1 MNAIQRIALVA
12 LAALGLPLAVSAQ
25 TVSSTTNYTENF
37 TGSTTNN
44 PWYYSDG
51 ACLTASSAAGTP
63 SPGQIP
69 GCITLTQPGGY
80 YYGKMNKNGRLNGG
94 STGTIPDNPG
104 ALRFTNND
112 NNEHGAIISNF
123 TFPLSS
129 QGIKV
134 SFTTETYAGSGNGST
149 AQGGDGADG
158 ISFFLQDAS
167 RVNDDNPSAIGAY
180 GGSLAYSC
188 SNVNAGPDGLPGGY
202 IGLGIDEYG
211 NFLNNGD
218 NTATGDPASA
228 TYLNQYHYGADYQP
242 GRIGLRGAGNLNWA
256 YLSANFGADY
266 PADYPGTTNPLS
278 ASDIQKG
285 VWDTCRTN
293 TVWNITASTTINST
307 GQTVTTYSWHNT
319 GAALPSYVDYA
330 AIPNAYK
337 ILSGVRL
344 AQVDSLAT
352 NGNVLR
358 GYDTPATTGA
368 NFGVPITY
376 NLTVT
381 PDGLLSLS
389 YSYAGG
395 AFQPVITGQNITASN
410 GPIPAQVRFG
420 FAGSDGGSTNIHE
433 IMCFQASPQN
443 QSQSSAGLN
452 QKQTAKVQTGTQVYF
467 AFYNAN
473 NWTGS
478 LTSQYLI
485 TPPGA
490 TSANALEISPTVNWD
505 ASCVLT
511 GVPSGQTCATTGVA
525 GPTAAEGPTNRA
537 ILTWNGAQGVPFEW
551 SSITSTEQA
560 ALDTGDPTPIN
571 GTRLNYLR
579 GDRSNEMNAYG
590 VGLYRARTSVL
601 GDIIDSSPTWV
612 GPPSASFP
620 TTWRDLLNPSAT
632 LPENANG
639 AQTYPAFETQYQTR
653 TNVVYAGAN
662 DGLLHGF
669 RTGSFS
675 SSGTYDPQYNDGY
688 ELLAYMPAYV
698 VDSINANVAEQDYS
712 NPLYAHNFSVDAPPG
727 VGDLFYGGQWHT
739 WLVGGL
745 GAGGSAI
752 YALDITNPA
761 TFSET
766 NAASTVIGEWSTTTA
781 NGATTSTLSCANVS
795 NCGNNL
801 GLTYGDPQI
810 RRFHDGDWGAVF
822 GNGLN
827 SATGDAGIYV
837 MLVDPTTGGQ
847 TFYYLSTGS
856 AGTGDGITYVTAA
869 DLDGDHIVDYVY
881 AGDANGNVWRFDLT
895 SSDPSQ
901 WTASPV
907 PVFTTAGGQ
916 PITSRVIVALVT
928 TGGARRV
935 MLEFGTGKQIPF
947 SVTSAAT
954 YSNTQ
959 QALYG
964 VWDWNMGSWNS
975 KSAAKYASLPTA
987 TGIAA
992 PTSTI
997 TGTGSLEQ
1005 QTITATYDASLAGSA
1020 TSSTPS
1026 SAYYYRTVSANTI
1039 CWADTSGCNQYG
1051 WYLNLSAGYAN
1062 PTDPNGLQS
1071 ANTNYPYVYEQV
1083 IFNPVLEAGAFIV
1096 NTTIPPTSSL
1106 ATCAATSAAGWTM
1119 AIDPAT
1125 GGAFPNSFFGDA
1137 NHNFLNVNN
1146 QAISGIAL
1154 SGTGSPSFVTQG
1166 TMTYMVTQTV
1176 SGTGAIT
1183 AVNPQG
1189 GIKGTRLTWIEKR

>member
-44 PWYYSDG
+44 SWYYSNG
-51 ACLTASSAAGTP
+51 ACLTASSSAGTP

-69 GCITLTQPGGY
+69 GCVTMTGPGGY
-80 YYGKMNKNGRLNGG
+80 YSGKTLVGG
-94 STGTIPDNPG
+94 STGRFPDNPG
-104 ALRFTNND
+104 ALRFTNN
-112 NNEHGAIISNF
+112 NNFQRGAIISNF
-123 TFPLSS
+123 TFPLASN
-129 QGIKV
+129 GIKI
-134 SFTTETYAGSGNGST
+134 SFTTESYEGDSGGGGS
-149 AQGGDGADG
+149 DGADG

-167 RVNDDNPSAIGAY
+167 KVDLTDASQASAIGAN

-188 SNVNAGPDGLPGGY
+188 SNETSNYPQDGLIGAY
-202 IGLGIDEYG
+202 LGLGIDEYG

-218 NTATGDPASA
+218 NTATGDYSSA
-228 TYLNQYHYGADYQP
+228 TGSDYQWD
-242 GRIGLRGAGNLNWA
+242 RIGLRGAGNVNWNYLNA
-256 YLSANFGADY
+256 TYPTDY
-266 PADYPGTTNPLS
+266 PSSTPATGTPS
-278 ASDIQKG
+278 ARNYG
-285 VWDTCRTN
+285 VLDTCQTN
-293 TVWNITASTTINST
+293 TIWK
-307 GQTVTTYSWHNT
+307 YSDDGWTNT
-319 GAALPSYVDYA
+319 GTPLPSFTDYA
-330 AIPNAYK
+330 AIPNAF
-337 ILSGVRL
+337 
-344 AQVDSLAT
+344 
-352 NGNVLR
+352 NVLTGSMQIANESAIYR
-358 GYDTPATTGA
+358 GYGPTQTSGMSSSQAA
-368 NFGVPITY
+368 NYGVPITY
-376 NLTVT
+376 NLTIT
-381 PDGLLSLS
+381 PAGLLSLA
-389 YSYAGG
+389 YSYNGG
-395 AFQPVITGQNITASN
+395 AFQPVITNQNITTAN

-452 QKQTAKVQTGTQVYF
+452 QKQTSKVQTGTQVYF

-490 TSANALEISPTVNWD
+490 TSPNALEISPTVNWD

-511 GVPSGQTCATTGVA
+511 DVLSTQTCATTGVP
-525 GPTAAEGPTNRA
+525 GVVESPGSRT

-551 SSITSTEQA
+551 GSLTSAEQT

-571 GTRLNYLR
+571 ANRLNYLR

-590 VGLYRARTSVL
+590 QGLYRARTSVL

-669 RTGSFS
+669 RTGSFN
-675 SSGTYDPQYNDGY
+675 SSGTYDPQLNDGY

-698 VDSINANVAEQDYS
+698 VDSINANAAEQDYS
-712 NPLYAHNFSVDAPPG
+712 NPLYAHNFNVDAPPG

-761 TFSET
+761 NFSES
-766 NAASTVIGEWSTTTA
+766 NAASTVIGEWSTTTVA
-781 NGATTSTLSCANVS
+781 GTTTSTLTCANVS

-907 PVFTTAGGQ
+907 PVFTTAGNQ

-928 TGGARRV
+928 TSGARRV
-935 MLEFGTGKQIPF
+935 MLEFGTGRQIPF

-954 YSNTQ
+954 YSSTQ

>member
-1 MNAIQRIALVA
+1 MNAMQRIALVA
-12 LAALGLPLAVSAQ
+12 LAVLGLPLAASAQ

-44 PWYYSDG
+44 SWYYSNG
-51 ACLTASSAAGTP
+51 ACLTASSSAGTP

-69 GCITLTQPGGY
+69 GCVTMTGPGGY
-80 YYGKMNKNGRLNGG
+80 YYGKTLVGG
-94 STGTIPDNPG
+94 STGHFPDNPG
-104 ALRFTNND
+104 ALRFTNN
-112 NNEHGAIISNF
+112 NNFQRGAIISNF
-123 TFPLSS
+123 TFPLASN
-129 QGIKV
+129 GIKI
-134 SFTTETYAGSGNGST
+134 SFTTESYEGDSGGSGH
-149 AQGGDGADG
+149 DGADG

-167 RVNDDNPSAIGAY
+167 KVDLTDDSTQASAIGAN

-188 SNVNAGPDGLPGGY
+188 SNETSNYPQDGLIGAY
-202 IGLGIDEYG
+202 LGLGIDEYG
-211 NFLNNGD
+211 NFLNKGD
-218 NTATGDPASA
+218 NTATGDYSL
-228 TYLNQYHYGADYQP
+228 TTNSDYQWD
-242 GRIGLRGAGNLNWA
+242 RIGLRGAGNVNWN
-256 YLSANFGADY
+256 YLTNTYPTDY
-266 PADYPGTTNPLS
+266 PSSTPATGTPS
-278 ASDIQKG
+278 AQNYG
-285 VWDTCRTN
+285 VLDTCRTN
-293 TVWNITASTTINST
+293 TIWK
-307 GQTVTTYSWHNT
+307 YSNGGWTNT
-319 GAALPSYVDYA
+319 GTPLPSYTDYA
-330 AIPNAYK
+330 VIPNAFK
-337 ILSGVRL
+337 VLTG
-344 AQVDSLAT
+344 SLQIANESAT
-352 NGNVLR
+352 RR
-358 GYDTPATTGA
+358 GYGSALTPGSQY
-368 NFGVPITY
+368 GVPITY
-376 NLTVT
+376 NLTIT
-381 PDGLLSLS
+381 PAGLLSLS
-389 YSYAGG
+389 YSYNGG
-395 AFQPVITGQNITASN
+395 AFQPVITGQNITTSN

-420 FAGSDGGSTNIHE
+420 FAGSDGGATNIHE

-490 TSANALEISPTVNWD
+490 TSPNALEISPTVNWD

-525 GPTAAEGPTNRA
+525 GPTAAEGPTSRA
-537 ILTWNGAQGVPFEW
+537 ILTWNGSQGVPFEW
-551 SSITSTEQA
+551 SDLNSAEQT
-560 ALDTGDPTPIN
+560 ALDLDNTTN
-571 GTRLNYLR
+571 GYPLSNPDDVLNYLR
-579 GDRSNEMNAYG
+579 GDRSLELNAYG
-590 VGLYRARTSVL
+590 VGEFRARTSVL

-620 TTWRDLLNPSAT
+620 TVWKDLLNPTAT
-632 LPENANG
+632 MPENATS
-639 AQTYPAFETQYQTR
+639 AETYPAFETLYQTR

-669 RTGSFS
+669 RTGSFN
-675 SSGTYDPQYNDGY
+675 SSGQYVATYNDGY
-688 ELLAYMPAYV
+688 EVLAYMPGYV
-698 VDSINANVAEQDYS
+698 VNAINAYATRENDYPD
-712 NPLYAHNFSVDAPPG
+712 PLYAHNFSVDAPPG

-761 TFSET
+761 NFSEA
-766 NAASTVIGEWSTTTA
+766 NATSTVIGEWSTTTT
-781 NGATTSTLSCANVS
+781 GTTTTSTLTCANVT

-810 RRFHDGDWGAVF
+810 RRFHNGDWGAVF

-827 SATGDAGIYV
+827 SSTGDAGIYV
-837 MLVDPTTGGQ
+837 MLVDPTTGSQ

-881 AGDANGNVWRFDLT
+881 AGDAKGNVWRFDLT
-895 SSDPSQ
+895 SNDPTQ

-907 PVFTTAGGQ
+907 PVFTTAANQ

-928 TGGARRV
+928 AGGARRV
-935 MLEFGTGKQIPF
+935 MLEFGTGRQIPF

>member
-44 PWYYSDG
+44 SWYYSNG
-51 ACLTASSAAGTP
+51 ACLTASSSAGTP

-69 GCITLTQPGGY
+69 GCVTMTGPGGY
-80 YYGKMNKNGRLNGG
+80 YSGKTLVGG
-94 STGTIPDNPG
+94 STGRFPDNPG
-104 ALRFTNND
+104 ALRFTNN
-112 NNEHGAIISNF
+112 NNFQRGAIISNF
-123 TFPLSS
+123 TFPLASN
-129 QGIKV
+129 GIKI
-134 SFTTETYAGSGNGST
+134 SFTTESYEGDSGGGGS
-149 AQGGDGADG
+149 DGADG

-167 RVNDDNPSAIGAY
+167 KVDLTDASQASAIGAN

-188 SNVNAGPDGLPGGY
+188 SNETSNYPQDGLIGAY
-202 IGLGIDEYG
+202 LGLGIDEYG

-218 NTATGDPASA
+218 NTATGDYSSA
-228 TYLNQYHYGADYQP
+228 TGSDYQWD
-242 GRIGLRGAGNLNWA
+242 RIGLRGAGNVNWNYLNA
-256 YLSANFGADY
+256 TYPTDY
-266 PADYPGTTNPLS
+266 PSSTPATGTPS
-278 ASDIQKG
+278 ARNYG
-285 VWDTCRTN
+285 VLDTCQTN
-293 TVWNITASTTINST
+293 TIWK
-307 GQTVTTYSWHNT
+307 YSDDGWTNT
-319 GAALPSYVDYA
+319 GTPLPSFTDYA
-330 AIPNAYK
+330 AIPNAF
-337 ILSGVRL
+337 
-344 AQVDSLAT
+344 
-352 NGNVLR
+352 NVLTGSMQIANESAIYR
-358 GYDTPATTGA
+358 GYGPTQTSGMSSSQAA
-368 NFGVPITY
+368 NYGVPITY
-376 NLTVT
+376 NLTIT
-381 PDGLLSLS
+381 PAGLLSLA
-389 YSYAGG
+389 YSYNGG
-395 AFQPVITGQNITASN
+395 AFQPVITNQNITTAN

-452 QKQTAKVQTGTQVYF
+452 QKQTSKVQTGTQVYF

-490 TSANALEISPTVNWD
+490 TSPNALEISPTVNWD

-511 GVPSGQTCATTGVA
+511 DVLSTQTCATTGVP
-525 GPTAAEGPTNRA
+525 GVVESPGSRT

-551 SSITSTEQA
+551 GSLTSAEQT

-571 GTRLNYLR
+571 ANRLNYLR

-590 VGLYRARTSVL
+590 QGLYRARTSVL

-669 RTGSFS
+669 RTGSFN
-675 SSGTYDPQYNDGY
+675 SSGTYDPQLNDGY

-698 VDSINANVAEQDYS
+698 VDSINANAAEQDYS
-712 NPLYAHNFSVDAPPG
+712 NPLYAHNFNVDAPPG

-761 TFSET
+761 NFSES
-766 NAASTVIGEWSTTTA
+766 NAASTVIGEWSTTTVA
-781 NGATTSTLSCANVS
+781 GTTTSTLTCANVS

-881 AGDANGNVWRFDLT
+881 AGDAKGNVWRFDLT

-928 TGGARRV
+928 AGGARRV
-935 MLEFGTGKQIPF
+935 MLEFGTGRQIPF

-1146 QAISGIAL
+1146 QAISAIAL

>member
-1 MNAIQRIALVA
+1 MNAMRRIALVA
-12 LAALGLPLAVSAQ
+12 LAAVGLPLAARAQ
-25 TVSSTTNYTENF
+25 TVSSTTNFTENF

-44 PWYYSDG
+44 SWYYSNG
-51 ACLTASSAAGTP
+51 ACLTASSSAGTP

-69 GCITLTQPGGY
+69 GCVTLTGPGGY
-80 YYGKMNKNGRLNGG
+80 YYGKTLVGG
-94 STGTIPDNPG
+94 STGHFPDNPG
-104 ALRFTNND
+104 ALRFTNN
-112 NNEHGAIISNF
+112 NNFQRGAIISNF
-123 TFPLSS
+123 TFPLASN
-129 QGIKV
+129 GIKV
-134 SFTTETYAGSGNGST
+134 SFTTETYEGDSGGS
-149 AQGGDGADG
+149 GGDGADG

-167 RVNDDNPSAIGAY
+167 KVDDDNPSAIGAT

-188 SNVNAGPDGLPGGY
+188 SNVNAGSDGLPGGY
-202 IGLGIDEYG
+202 LGLGIDEYG
-211 NFLNNGD
+211 NFLNHGD
-218 NTATGDPASA
+218 NTATGW
-228 TYLNQYHYGADYQP
+228 GYQWD
-242 GRIGLRGAGNLNWA
+242 RIGLRGAGNVDWSYLN
-256 YLSANFGADY
+256 ANY
-266 PADYPGTTNPLS
+266 PADYPNSIADQYGNQITLPQSVKDPGLKATCYNNKVYQFTGSVSTNNTTTPPTET
-278 ASDIQKG
+278 
-285 VWDTCRTN
+285 W
-293 TVWNITASTTINST
+293 STSWSST
-307 GQTVTTYSWHNT
+307 GT
-319 GAALPSYVDYA
+319 ALPAYTDYA

-337 ILSGVRL
+337 VLTG
-344 AQVDSLAT
+344 SLKIA
-352 NGNVLR
+352 NESAIYR
-358 GYDTPATTGA
+358 GYGPTTTA
-368 NFGVPITY
+368 HLSSWQAAKYGVPITY
-376 NLTVT
+376 NLTIT
-381 PDGLLSLS
+381 PNGLLSLA
-389 YSYAGG
+389 YSYNGG
-395 AFQPVITGQNITASN
+395 AFQPVITGQNITSSN
-410 GPIPAQVRFG
+410 GSIPAQVRFG
-420 FAGSDGGSTNIHE
+420 FSGSDGGSTNIHE

-485 TPPGA
+485 TPPGS

-511 GVPSGQTCATTGVA
+511 GVPSGQSCATTGVA
-525 GPTAAEGPTNRA
+525 GPTAAEGPTSRA
-537 ILTWNGAQGVPFEW
+537 ILTWNGSQGVPFEW
-551 SSITSTEQA
+551 GSLTSAEQA

-571 GTRLNYLR
+571 SNRLAYLR
-579 GDRSNEMNAYG
+579 GDRSNEVPATG
-590 VGLYRARTSVL
+590 PSGTHIYRARTSVL

-612 GPPSASFP
+612 GPPSSSFP
-620 TTWRDLLNPSAT
+620 TVWKDLLNPTAT

-639 AQTYPAFETQYQTR
+639 AETYPAFETQYQTR

-662 DGLLHGF
+662 DGLMHGF
-669 RTGSFS
+669 RTGSFD
-675 SSGTYDPQYNDGY
+675 SSGNYVATNNDGY

-698 VDSINANVAEQDYS
+698 VDSINANAPEQDYS

-761 TFSET
+761 SFSET
-766 NAASTVIGEWSTTTA
+766 NAAGTVIGEWSTTTVS
-781 NGATTSTLSCANVS
+781 GTTTSTLNCANVAS
-795 NCGNNL
+795 CGNNL

-810 RRFHDGDWGAVF
+810 RRFHNGDWGAVF

-827 SATGDAGIYV
+827 SPTGDAGIYV

-881 AGDANGNVWRFDLT
+881 AGDAMGNVWRFDLT

-907 PVFTTAGGQ
+907 PLFTTAANQ

-928 TGGARRV
+928 AGGARRV
-935 MLEFGTGKQIPF
+935 MLEFGTGQQTPY
-947 SVTSAAT
+947 SVTSSAT
-954 YSNTQ
+954 YSAAP

-964 VWDWNMGSWNS
+964 VWDWNMGSWNA
-975 KSAAKYASLPTA
+975 KSAAKYASLPT
-987 TGIAA
+987 TSGIAA
-992 PTSTI
+992 PTSTL
-997 TGTGSLEQ
+997 TGTASLQQ
-1005 QTITATYDASLAGSA
+1005 QTITATYDAALAASA
-1020 TSSTPS
+1020 NSSTPS

-1051 WYLNLSAGYAN
+1051 WYVNLSSGYAN
-1062 PTDPNGLQS
+1062 PNDPNGLQS
-1071 ANTNYPYVYEQV
+1071 TNTQYPYVYEQV

-1119 AIDPAT
+1119 ALDPAT

-1154 SGTGSPSFVTQG
+1154 SGTGSPSFVTKG

-1189 GIKGTRLTWIEKR
+1189 GTKGTRLTWIEKR

>member
-1 MNAIQRIALVA
+1 MNAMHRIALVA
-12 LAALGLPLAVSAQ
+12 LAVFGLPFAAAAQ
-25 TVSSTTNYTENF
+25 TVSATTNYTENF

-44 PWYYSDG
+44 SWFYSNG
-51 ACLTASSAAGTP
+51 ACLTASTSAGSP

-69 GCITLTQPGGY
+69 GCVTMTGPGGY
-80 YYGKMNKNGRLNGG
+80 YYGKTLVGGSNTSGSLTGRL
-94 STGTIPDNPG
+94 PDNPG
-104 ALRFTNND
+104 ALRFTNN
-112 NNEHGAIISNF
+112 NNFQRGAIISNF
-123 TFPLSS
+123 TFPLATN
-129 QGIKV
+129 GIKV
-134 SFTTETYAGSGNGST
+134 SFTTETYEGDSGGAG
-149 AQGGDGADG
+149 ADGADG

-167 RVNDDNPSAIGAY
+167 KVDDDNPSAIGAN

-188 SNVNAGPDGLPGGY
+188 SDESSNYPQDGLPGGY
-202 IGLGIDEYG
+202 LGLGIDEYG
-211 NFLNNGD
+211 NFLNQGD
-218 NTATGDPASA
+218 NTATGWSYKPD
-228 TYLNQYHYGADYQP
+228 
-242 GRIGLRGAGNLNWA
+242 RIGLRGAGNVNWA
-256 YLSANFGADY
+256 YLNATYPGDY
-266 PADYPGTTNPLS
+266 PSSTPSTGTPSQQNY
-278 ASDIQKG
+278 G
-285 VWDTCRTN
+285 VLDTCKTN
-293 TVWNITASTTINST
+293 TIWK
-307 GQTVTTYSWHNT
+307 YSNGSWTNT
-319 GAALPSYVDYA
+319 GAPLPSYTDYA

-337 ILSGVRL
+337 VL
-344 AQVDSLAT
+344 T
-352 NGNVLR
+352 NVKIANESAIYR
-358 GYDTPATTGA
+358 GYGPVTTAHMRPAQA
-368 NFGVPITY
+368 AKYGVPITY
-376 NLTVT
+376 NLTIT
-381 PDGLLSLS
+381 PAGLLSLA
-389 YSYAGG
+389 YSYNGG
-395 AFQPVITGQNITASN
+395 AFQPVITGQSITAFN
-410 GPIPAQVRFG
+410 GPIPAAVRFG

-478 LTSQYLI
+478 LTSQYLV

-511 GVPSGQTCATTGVA
+511 GVLSGQTCATTGVA
-525 GPTAAEGPTNRA
+525 GPIAAEGPSSRT
-537 ILTWNGAQGVPFEW
+537 ILSWNGSQGIPFEW
-551 SSITSTEQA
+551 SNLTSAEQT

-571 GTRLNYLR
+571 SNRLNYLR

-612 GPPSASFP
+612 GPPSSSFP
-620 TTWRDLLNPSAT
+620 TVWKDLLNPNAT
-632 LPENANG
+632 LPENASS

-669 RTGSFS
+669 RTGSFD
-675 SSGTYDPQYNDGY
+675 SSGNYVATYNDGH
-688 ELLAYMPAYV
+688 ELLAYMPSYV
-698 VDSINANVAEQDYS
+698 VDSINANAAEQDYS

-739 WLVGGL
+739 WLVGGMGPG
-745 GAGGSAI
+745 GAAI

-761 TFSET
+761 SFSEA
-766 NAASTVIGEWSTTTA
+766 NAASTVIGEWSTTTVA
-781 NGATTSTLSCANVS
+781 GTTTSTLNCANVA

-810 RRFHDGDWGAVF
+810 RRFHNGDWGAVF

-847 TFYYLSTGS
+847 TFYYLTTGN

-901 WTASPV
+901 WSASPT
-907 PVFTTAGGQ
+907 PVYTTATGQ

-928 TGGARRV
+928 AGGARRV
-935 MLEFGTGKQIPF
+935 MLEFGTGQQTPF

-954 YSNTQ
+954 YAASP

-964 VWDWNMGSWNS
+964 VWDWNMGSWNA
-975 KSAAKYASLPTA
+975 KSTTQYASLPTA
-987 TGIAA
+987 TGILA
-992 PTSTI
+992 PTATI
-997 TGTGSLEQ
+997 AGTASLQQ
-1005 QTITATYDASLAGSA
+1005 QTITATYDPLLAA
-1020 TSSTPS
+1020 TSSSTTPS

-1051 WYLNLSAGYAN
+1051 WYVNLSAGYAN

-1071 ANTNYPYVYEQV
+1071 TNTGYPQVYEQV

-1119 AIDPAT
+1119 ALDPAT